1 MPAETRQYFTQQFKR
16 VAVILAAALVLVWIL
31 AATKSDPA
39 TSDYQADAPAVSVI
53 SVKTEAVRLQVQSQ
67 GTVTPRTESHL
78 IPQVSGEVVWVSP
91 SLVSGGVFNHGDVLL
106 RIDDR
111 NYRDAKI
118 RAEAALLRAEAEWE
132 LALSEDKRI
141 ASLRTQNLASESQAQ
156 QTQRTRRIAE
166 ANLKDAQAQLSQAT
180 RDLAHT
186 ALTAAFTGRVR
197 SEDIDIGQYVQ
208 RGQPVALLYANDSV
222 EVRLPLPDSQL
233 AFLDSQ
239 IIGSGTY
246 ELERAPEVTLTA
258 QYAGQDFEWSGK
270 IVRTDGEIDARSRM
284 VHVVAQ
290 VDNSSSAQP
299 MPVGLFVHAKIEG
312 RLIENAV
319 VIPRSAVR
327 DQNQVLIVDADN
339 RLSFRDVNIL
349 RFERESAVINAGLAE
364 GERVCTSF
372 LAVAVEGM
380 PVKPVE

>member
-16 VAVILAAALVLVWIL
+16 VAVILSAALVLVWIL

-53 SVKTEAVRLQVQSQ
+53 SVKAKAVRLQVRSQ

-91 SLVSGGVFNHGDVLL
+91 ALVSGGVFNHGDVLL

-132 LALSEDKRI
+132 LAQSEDKRI

-197 SEDIDIGQYVQ
+197 SEDIDIGQYAQ
-208 RGQPVALLYANDSV
+208 QGQPVALLYANDSV

-258 QYAGQDFEWSGK
+258 QYAGQDFKWSGK

-327 DQNQVLIVDADN
+327 DQNQVLIVNSDN

-349 RFERESAVINAGLAE
+349 RFERESAVISAGLAE

>member
-39 TSDYQADAPAVSVI
+39 TSDYQAEAPAVSVM
-53 SVKTEAVRLQVQSQ
+53 SVKAEAVRLQVRSQ

-91 SLVSGGVFNHGDVLL
+91 ALVSGGVFNHGDVLL

-132 LALSEDKRI
+132 LAQSEDKRI

-197 SEDIDIGQYVQ
+197 SEDIDIGQYAQ
-208 RGQPVALLYANDSV
+208 QGQPVALLYANDSV

-239 IIGSGTY
+239 IIDSGTY
-246 ELERAPEVTLTA
+246 EVERAPEVTLTA

-284 VHVVAQ
+284 VHVIAQ
-290 VDNSSSAQP
+290 VDNSASAQP

-327 DQNQVLIVDADN
+327 DQNQVLIVNADN

-349 RFERESAVINAGLAE
+349 RFERESAVISAGLAE